1 MTDRMY
7 SDVQD
12 GIWDDGEFISWD
24 WINSQLYQQELKAEF
39 PKADPAI
46 VELFQDLIS
55 ISQTYKQR
63 TGRYL
68 DIFGELGEFFAE
80 IRYGLKRHRLHA
92 AGSDGRI
99 GNDHVEV
106 KTISPLNRKQ
116 KIQIKRSGNF
126 NKVLIVLIDEN
137 FEIQSRMFKR
147 EKLSKG
153 DGKYARITWES
164 VVSFDLEQIDQESLR
179 NQT

>member
-1 MTDRMY
+1 MTGRSY
-7 SDVQD
+7 ADVHE

-24 WINSQLYQQELKAEF
+24 WINGQLYHQELKDEF
-39 PKADPAI
+39 PNAEPEI
-46 VELFQDLIS
+46 VELFHDLIS
-55 ISQTYKQR
+55 VAQAYKER

-80 IRYGLKRHRLHA
+80 IKYGLKRHRLHA

-116 KIQIKRSGNF
+116 KTQIKRDGNF
-126 NKVLIVLIDEN
+126 NKVLIVFINDQ
-137 FEIQSRMFKR
+137 FEFQSRLFDRKF
-147 EKLSKG
+147 LPKG
-153 DGKYARITWES
+153 NGNFARIRWSATLSIGTTNDE
-164 VVSFDLEQIDQESLR
+164 
-179 NQT
+179 